1 MRQRQP
7 RVVDPEHLAFV
18 RALPCCVCGN
28 DIETE
33 AAHIRFADPRAYKRP
48 VGKGERPDDTW
59 AIPLCG
65 KCHRE
70 QHRMSEPRFWASAG
84 IDPVFVALALTRV
97 SGDTQAG
104 CEIVAA
110 NRGR

>member
-7 RVVDPEHLAFV
+7 RVTDPDHLAFV
-18 RALPCCVCGN
+18 RGLPCLVCPN

-33 AAHIRFADPRAYKRP
+33 AAHIRFADARAHKRQ
-48 VGKGERPDDTW
+48 VGKGEKPSDEW
-59 AIPLCG
+59 AVPLCS
-65 KCHRE
+65 KHHRE
-70 QHRMSEPRFWASAG
+70 QHRMNEARFWAEAG

-97 SGDTQAG
+97 SGDAQAG

-110 NRGR
+110 NRGS